1 MFKSANSFDPTQIA
15 LRFAPDVVFITEAD
29 GRILFAN
36 DNALQ
41 VLGYTLP
48 ELLKMS
54 VLDISP
60 PDWRATYAAKL
71 AQVVNDGQRHTAEI
85 RLITKAGRKIPNEL
99 SVVMMPNGQLYGACR
114 DISDRKQTEA
124 KLKELNKNL
133 TALIE
138 TIPDPIFLKD
148 GEGRWLLINE
158 PAKKLFDLH
167 EVDWYRKTDL
177 ELAELQPDFRPA
189 YENCIKDDQLAW
201 QKGSLLV
208 TEEFIP
214 GENGKVRTM
223 EVLKMPTFEAD
234 GQRKGLVIIGRDITE
249 HKLSQQRIHELA
261 YYDPLTKLP
270 NRRLLLEKIQQA
282 ATASARNGLHSAL
295 LLLDLDHFKT
305 FSSESGDQ
313 LLCEVATRLSKD
325 LPEGYTLACMGGDEF
340 VILMESLS
348 TYVEHAAE
356 LAERFAKKLNILVNQ
371 PYLCNGQ
378 TLRSTASIGIT
389 LLRGQK
395 NSPENLLKQ
404 AKVAMEQAKG
414 AGRNAIHFFNP
425 VIQST
430 LNARNALE
438 RELRLAIEHQQFKL
452 HYQIQVDTQYR
463 ILGAEVLLRWQHP
476 SRGLLAP
483 GQFIEVCEET
493 GLIIPI
499 GQWVMEAA
507 CRQLKLWQKHAQFR
521 DLQLAVNVSA
531 KQFHQL
537 NFVPQVRN
545 ILLESG
551 AKPSQLKLELT
562 ESSMLKNVEDTI
574 AKMNELKLLG
584 IRFSLDDF
592 GTGHSS
598 LLYLKRLPLDQIK
611 IDQSFVR
618 DISTDPNDAVIV
630 KTIISMSD
638 ALGLNVIAE
647 GVETVEQRDFLDN
660 HGCHVFQ
667 GYLFGRPIALEE
679 FESHLQSITIKHTNQ

>member
-1 MFKSANSFDPTQIA
+1 MTTNCFDSFQFA
-15 LRFAPDVVFITEAD
+15 LRFSPDLVFITEPD

-36 DNALQ
+36 DNALL
-41 VLGYTLP
+41 VLGYTMP
-48 ELLKMS
+48 ELLQMS

-71 AQVVNDGQRHTAEI
+71 AQVANDGQRHTEEI
-85 RLITKAGRKIPNEL
+85 RLITKTGKKIPKEL

-133 TALIE
+133 SALIE

-158 PAKKLFDLH
+158 PARKLFNLH
-167 EVDWYRKTDL
+167 EVDWYKKTDL

-201 QKGSLLV
+201 QKGSLRV

-214 GENGKVRTM
+214 AENGDVRTL
-223 EVLKMPTFEAD
+223 EVLKMPTFEPD

-249 HKLSQQRIHELA
+249 HKRSQQRIHELA
-261 YYDPLTKLP
+261 YFDPLTKLP
-270 NRRLLLEKIQQA
+270 NRRTLIENLQQ
-282 ATASARNGLHSAL
+282 TASTSARSSLHSAL
-295 LLLDLDHFKT
+295 LLIDLDHFKT
-305 FSSESGDQ
+305 FSNESGDQ
-313 LLCEVATRLSKD
+313 LLCEVAKRLNEN
-325 LPEGYTLACMGGDEF
+325 LPDGYTLACMGGDVF
-340 VILMESLS
+340 IILMRSLS
-348 TYVEHAAE
+348 PHVARTAE
-356 LAERFAKKLNILVNQ
+356 LAERFARRLNASINQ

-378 TLRSTASIGIT
+378 SIRSTASIGIT
-389 LLRGQK
+389 LLLDQQ
-395 NSPENLLKQ
+395 NSPESLIKQ
-404 AKVAMEQAKG
+404 AKVALEQAKA
-414 AGRNAIHFFNP
+414 AGRNTIHFYSAD
-425 VIQST
+425 IQAT
-430 LNARNALE
+430 LNARNTLE
-438 RELRLAIEHQQFKL
+438 SDLRLAIEHQQFKL
-452 HYQIQVDTQYR
+452 HYQAQVDIQQR
-463 ILGAEVLLRWQHP
+463 ILGAEVLLRWEHP
-476 SRGLLAP
+476 SRGLLTPAE
-483 GQFIEVCEET
+483 FIEVCEDT

-499 GQWVMEAA
+499 GLWVLKAA
-507 CRQLKLWQKHAQFR
+507 CQQLKLWQKHAPFR

-531 KQFHQL
+531 KQFHQA
-537 NFVPQVRN
+537 NFVELIKRV
-545 ILLESG
+545 LLESG

-562 ESSMLKNVEDTI
+562 ESSMLKNVEETI

-598 LLYLKRLPLDQIK
+598 LQYLKRLPLDQIK

-647 GVETVEQRDFLDN
+647 GVETVAQRNFLDS

-667 GYLFGRPIALEE
+667 GYLFSRPIPLSG
-679 FESHLQSITIKHTNQ
+679 FEDLVPHGISIKE